1 MKEQITINSLE
12 FAQKSHSIRGTI
24 APRDLE
30 RLQDVLF
37 SNDGSLDYQL
47 QGGINAQGKPE
58 LRLTLEGELMLACQ
72 RCMGGL
78 RHRVDSVSR
87 LVIVS
92 DEEMMPAPGDEQDDE
107 DFLVADP
114 RFDVVALIEDEILLG
129 LPMAPLHD
137 TAECGA
143 NAVAATEKRES
154 PFKVLQGLKL
164 DKS

>member
-30 RLQDVLF
+30 RLQDMLF
-37 SNDGSLDYQL
+37 SNDGSLNYQL

-58 LRLTLEGELMLACQ
+58 LRLALEGELMLACQ

-78 RHRVDSVSR
+78 KHRVDSVSR

-92 DEEMMPAPGDEQDDE
+92 GEEMMPAPDDEQDDE